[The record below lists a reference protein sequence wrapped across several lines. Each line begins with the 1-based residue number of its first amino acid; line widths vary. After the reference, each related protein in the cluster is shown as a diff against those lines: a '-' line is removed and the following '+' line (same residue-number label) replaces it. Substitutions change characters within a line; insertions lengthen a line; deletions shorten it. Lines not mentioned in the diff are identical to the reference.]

1 MQLMQA
7 NTLAVMSRTDSAT
20 DVRRGNEGHRQ
31 AAAHWSTLTQ
41 TEVHHRLKLVAVAK
55 DKVLLGQQKAETLSR
70 SRGLTKLGKNKRRE
84 RSFRP
89 LLFFGHLAIGH
100 LQWLQV
106 LLKPKAL

>member
-41 TEVHHRLKLVAVAK
+41 TKVHHRLLEVSGSGKGQSASWAAEGRNLEQIPGF
-55 DKVLLGQQKAETLSR
+55 DKI
-70 SRGLTKLGKNKRRE
+70 RE
-84 RSFRP
+84 KQ
-89 LLFFGHLAIGH
+89 A
-100 LQWLQV
+100 
-106 LLKPKAL
+106 

>member
-7 NTLAVMSRTDSAT
+7 NTLAVMSCTDSAT

-31 AAAHWSTLTQ
+31 AAAHWSTLIQ
-41 TEVHHRLKLVAVAK
+41 TEVHQRLKLVAVAK
-55 DKVLLGQQKAETLSR
+55 DKMLLGQQKAETLSK
-70 SRGLTKLGKNKRRE
+70 SRGLTKFGKNECKE

-89 LLFFGHLAIGH
+89 VLFFGHLSFGH
-100 LQWLQV
+100 LQLLQV